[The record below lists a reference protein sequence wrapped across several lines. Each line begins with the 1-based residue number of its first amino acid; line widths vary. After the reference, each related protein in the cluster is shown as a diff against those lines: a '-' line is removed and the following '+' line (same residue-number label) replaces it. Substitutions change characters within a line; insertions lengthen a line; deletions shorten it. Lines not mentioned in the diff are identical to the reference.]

1 MFNLNLKK
9 YFFIAFI
16 LLTLIFVLSLIIIVQ
31 NCRKQTDRS
40 KVEIP
45 KASKNLETL
54 PNFESKKDLENGNI
68 EYAYASEDPYRD
80 DLVITSGEKIVY
92 ERTLTVKDNQ
102 ALPKLDEFTEEYG
115 TPDQELFGPEYYG
128 APFKTY
134 IYLSK
139 GVAFVANSATLEV
152 REIHRFTPTN
162 LEDYLAK
169 WGQDLSTTQQPD
181 DHP

>member
-31 NCRKQTDRS
+31 NSRKQTDRS

-92 ERTLTVKDNQ
+92 ERTLTVKDN
-102 ALPKLDEFTEEYG
+102 
-115 TPDQELFGPEYYG
+115 
-128 APFKTY
+128 
-134 IYLSK
+134 
-139 GVAFVANSATLEV
+139 
-152 REIHRFTPTN
+152 
-162 LEDYLAK
+162 
-169 WGQDLSTTQQPD
+169 
-181 DHP
+181 